1 MNFNAVLGYLSA
13 TVVPVVAHMTG
24 LPWWAG
30 IVAGVVGAVSTHY
43 APAPGSQQ

>member
-1 MNFNAVLGYLSA
+1 MNFKAVLGYLSA
-13 TVVPVVAHMTG
+13 VVVPVIAHQTG

-30 IVAGVVGAVSTHY
+30 IVAGAAGAVLNHF